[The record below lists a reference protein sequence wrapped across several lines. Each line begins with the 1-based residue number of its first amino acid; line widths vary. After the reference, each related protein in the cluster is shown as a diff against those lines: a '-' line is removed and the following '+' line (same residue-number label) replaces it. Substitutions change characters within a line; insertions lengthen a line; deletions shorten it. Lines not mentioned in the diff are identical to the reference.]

1 LNVLID
7 HGVFDAAPLQGT
19 ISIEDLATGVKL
31 DANTL
36 GAMKHFHV
44 LDLSIR
50 NSIADNVILN

>member
-1 LNVLID
+1 VLID

-50 NSIADNVILN
+50 NSIADNVILD